1 MLNLQIA
8 MFNHLLI
15 TLAVFFAQTANI
27 SITSPQPGDILRGQ
41 VNIVGNMN
49 APDFASAELAF
60 SYAIPVGGASNPAD
74 RFAWFTIQT
83 FSQPVQNSSLAVWD
97 TTTLTDGD
105 YILHL
110 RVFLQDGSSQD
121 VVVSDLKIRN
131 DTPLPT
137 ASPTAT
143 ESFGFTTID
152 PLPVSSPTI
161 QPATA
166 LPTFPSPTPLP
177 VNPASVTSSS
187 IYSNFAKGGIIT
199 LVLFAF
205 FSLILRLRKN

>member
-1 MLNLQIA
+1 MLNLPIA
-8 MFNHLLI
+8 MFKHLLI
-15 TLAVFFAQTANI
+15 SLVFFLAQTANI
-27 SITSPQPGDILRGQ
+27 SIASPKPGDILRGQ
-41 VNIVGNMN
+41 VDIVGSMDV
-49 APDFASAELAF
+49 PGFASAELAF
-60 SYAIPVGGASNPAD
+60 SYASNPAD
-74 RFAWFTIQT
+74 SWFIIQT
-83 FSQPVQNSSLAVWD
+83 FSQPAPNPTLATWD

-121 VVVSDLKIRN
+121 VVISDLKIRN
-131 DTPLPT
+131 DVPLPT
-137 ASPTAT
+137 ESPTAT
-143 ESFGFTTID
+143 PTNQFSV
-152 PLPVSSPTI
+152 PLPIASPVSTSTI

-177 VNPASVTSSS
+177 ANPASVTSSS
-187 IYSNFAKGGIIT
+187 IYSNFARGALIT